1 MTKLKINGMNCE
13 HCVNT
18 VKNAIKSV
26 NGVKNVWVSLE
37 KNEAEF
43 DADENL
49 DIETVKKAVS
59 ESGAFS
65 AEQ

>member
-1 MTKLKINGMNCE
+1 MQKLKINGMNCM

-18 VKNAIKSV
+18 VKNAIESV
-26 NGVKNVWVSLE
+26 NGVKNVRVSLE

>member
-1 MTKLKINGMNCE
+1 MQKLKINGMNCM

-26 NGVKNVWVSLE
+26 HGVKNVRVSLE

-43 DADENL
+43 DADENV